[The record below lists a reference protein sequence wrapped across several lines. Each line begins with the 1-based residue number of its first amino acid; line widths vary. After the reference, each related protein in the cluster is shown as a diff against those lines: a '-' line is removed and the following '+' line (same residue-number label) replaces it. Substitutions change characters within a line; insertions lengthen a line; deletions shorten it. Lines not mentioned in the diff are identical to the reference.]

1 MKNLNLF
8 NAEIPADV
16 TSKVLANMKE
26 CHELL
31 KPFLTPLTKED
42 RRGLPKLGTR
52 TIEFVYKVFEYVQS
66 HPQFIPIGVTLAD
79 MDIDR
84 KGREEI
90 SRIMMATTSF
100 YEALEDTYMK
110 VGSEFYKSA
119 LEYFDTVKRAA
130 DRNVPD
136 AKTISDD
143 ISIYFK
149 KGARAE
155 DPAEEEVTNN

>member
-16 TSKVLANMKE
+16 TSKVLANIKE
-26 CHELL
+26 SHDLL
-31 KPFLTPLTKED
+31 KPYLTPLTKED
-42 RRGLPKLGTR
+42 RRGLPKMGTR
-52 TIEFVYKVFEYVQS
+52 TMEFVYKVFEYVQS
-66 HPQFIPIGVTLAD
+66 HPQFIPIGITHAD

-100 YEALEDTYMK
+100 HEELEDTFMK

-130 DRNVPD
+130 DRNVPG
-136 AKTISDD
+136 AKAIVDD
-143 ISIYFK
+143 VSVYFK

-155 DPAEEEVTNN
+155 DPAEEEATNN